1 MKGWQIH
8 GRFMADSCNLKARLG
23 ENVQDDQD
31 GGKLLFD
38 GPWLRKMQ
46 AKTVSNHTVE
56 GEPNI
61 HIQQGLVILAVS
73 GICNGCSNSLLLSNR
88 GL

>member
-1 MKGWQIH
+1 
-8 GRFMADSCNLKARLG
+8 MADSCNLKARLG
-23 ENVQDDQD
+23 EIVQDNQD
-31 GGKLLFD
+31 GGRLLFD

-56 GEPNI
+56 GEPAMSPTFTFGT
-61 HIQQGLVILAVS
+61 GLVILAVS
-73 GICNGCSNSLLLSNR
+73 GICNGRSNSLLLSNH